1 MRLIALISMIVVC
14 SGCSKSE
21 LSPQEVEAVQKT
33 NAVVSPAK
41 APAAPAADDTKKP
54 AVAKEAAE
62 ANKPAVAKEAAEANK
77 PVVAPAQ
84 KLDGTS
90 YGSGVTLPETVSISE
105 LKANVDKYAGKE
117 VRVEGMVTG
126 VCPKR
131 GCWFDMAGEKAGEA
145 MRFKVKDGVMV
156 FPMEANGKY
165 AVAQGTVRKMPMTLE
180 QSKRW
185 ATYQRD
191 SYGIDID
198 PDAINEPLTIVR
210 LDGSGAVIRD
220 AK

>member
-1 MRLIALISMIVVC
+1 MMRARSTAEVIMRLIALISMIVVC
-14 SGCSKSE
+14 TGCSKGE
-21 LSPQEVEAVQKT
+21 LTPQEVEAVQEV
-33 NAVVSPAK
+33 NAVAASAE
-41 APAAPAADDTKKP
+41 AAPAAAADDSKKP
-54 AVAKEAAE
+54 EVAKAAVEAK
-62 ANKPAVAKEAAEANK
+62 KPTA
-77 PVVAPAQ
+77 APAQ
-84 KLDGTS
+84 KVPGES
-90 YGSGVTLPETVSISE
+90 YGSGVTLPETMSISE

-117 VRVEGMVTG
+117 VRIEGMVTG

-131 GCWFDMAGEKAGEA
+131 GCWFDMAGDKAGEA

-165 AVAQGTVRKMPMTLE
+165 AVAQGVVRKMPMTLE

-191 SYGIDID
+191 SYGVDID
-198 PDAINEPLTIVR
+198 PDAISEPLTIVR

>member
-1 MRLIALISMIVVC
+1 MSIIALS
-14 SGCSKSE
+14 SGCSKAE
-21 LSPQEVEAVQKT
+21 PTVEAAQPA
-33 NAVVSPAK
+33 AVK
-41 APAAPAADDTKKP
+41 AAAPAVALAGAP
-54 AVAKEAAE
+54 AVALAA
-62 ANKPAVAKEAAEANK
+62 APAVVKAVALAA
-77 PVVAPAQ
+77 PGAQ
-84 KLDGTS
+84 TK
-90 YGSGVTLPETVSISE
+90 YGAGVSLPESVTIAE
-105 LKANVDKYAGKE
+105 LKGNVDKYEGKE

-131 GCWFDMAGEKAGEA
+131 GCWFDMAGEAAGEA

-165 AVAQGTVRKMPMTLE
+165 AVAQGVVRKMPMTLE

-191 SYGIDID
+191 SYGADLD
-198 PDAINEPLTIVR
+198 PDAITEPLTIVR
-210 LDGSGAVIRD
+210 LDGSGAMIRD

>member
-1 MRLIALISMIVVC
+1 MMRARSTAEVVMRLIALISMIVVC

-41 APAAPAADDTKKP
+41 APPAAAADDTKKP
-54 AVAKEAAE
+54 AAAKEAAE
-62 ANKPAVAKEAAEANK
+62 ATKPEAAL
-77 PVVAPAQ
+77 AQ

-117 VRVEGMVTG
+117 VRIEGMVTG

-131 GCWFDMAGEKAGEA
+131 GCWFDMAGEKAGES

-156 FPMEANGKY
+156 FPMEASGKY

>member
-1 MRLIALISMIVVC
+1 MRLIALMSLLVLFV
-14 SGCSKSE
+14 GCCKD
-21 LSPQEVEAVQKT
+21 EA
-33 NAVVSPAK
+33 
-41 APAAPAADDTKKP
+41 AAPCEGEAIEAASAQAAAAP
-54 AVAKEAAE
+54 VAGQAAVAKSAAE
-62 ANKPAVAKEAAEANK
+62 AAKPAAEAAK
-77 PVVAPAQ
+77 PAAEVTPTEAKPATAVADAA
-84 KLDGTS
+84 GTK
-90 YGSGVTLPETVSISE
+90 YGAGVSLPTSVTIEE
-105 LKANVDKYAGKE
+105 LKANVDKYEGKE
-117 VRVEGMVTG
+117 VRIEGLVTG

-131 GCWFDMAGEKAGEA
+131 GCWFDMAGDKAGEA

-165 AVAQGTVRKMPMTLE
+165 AVAQGVVRKMPMTLE

-191 SYGIDID
+191 SYQVDID

-210 LDGSGAVIRD
+210 LDGSGAMIRD